1 MILFIS
7 MFSFFLDGI
16 LSKYVLPNS
25 LFLPLLTIVSLII
38 IYPYF
43 NNDNY
48 RYFKYI
54 AILGILYDIA
64 YMNLIFY
71 NFFIFMLLGFIN
83 VFIKY
88 LISDRLS
95 INIFITIIL
104 IVVYRFINFM
114 YINIVS
120 SMSFEFLFKSI
131 YSSLILNIIY
141 CVFIYL
147 ISEWLSKKYKILKSK

>member
-1 MILFIS
+1 
-7 MFSFFLDGI
+7 
-16 LSKYVLPNS
+16 

>member
-1 MILFIS
+1 MIVFIS

-16 LSKYVLPNS
+16 LSKYIFPNS
-25 LFLPLLTIVSLII
+25 LFLPLLTIVSLIL

-54 AILGILYDIA
+54 AILGLLYDIA

-71 NFFIFMLLGFIN
+71 NFFIFMILGFIN

-88 LISDRLS
+88 LIPDRLS
-95 INIFITIIL
+95 INLLVTLIL
-104 IVVYRFINFM
+104 ISVYRLINFIYM
-114 YINIVS
+114 NIIGD
-120 SMSFEFLFKSI
+120 MPFEYLFKSI

-141 CVFIYL
+141 CVFMYL
-147 ISEWLSKKYKILKSK
+147 VSEWISKKYKILKSK